1 MSWIQLFA
9 ILAVADPAQAGDPI
23 ILREPPRPLS
33 YRIGLQ
39 VVCGA
44 RAYDVT
50 FETVGYRR
58 SKVVR
63 ATANGA
69 DVMFYSAS
77 GDLASVVEGFAIMG
91 LTPSECI
98 EATGDIKFHLLGYD
112 PAQDAKPGHNGE
124 VVHTFSSVTAP
135 AGQ

>member
-9 ILAVADPAQAGDPI
+9 ILAVADPAQAGEPI

-44 RAYDVT
+44 LAYDVI
-50 FETVGYRR
+50 FETAVVRG
-58 SKVVR
+58 SKLVR

-69 DVMFYSAS
+69 DVALQSES
-77 GDLASVVEGFAIMG
+77 GDPASVLAGF
-91 LTPSECI
+91 EV
-98 EATGDIKFHLLGYD
+98 TGMRVTVCSDTGYIRFMLLGYD
-112 PAQDAKPGHNGE
+112 PAQDAKPGHNGD